1 MLSCYHFN
9 VNLGLAFFLV
19 ARETV
24 NVPVSE
30 KFRFFHISIIL
41 VYIFALLSFQ
51 ALGGGGGNGW
61 RKGDAVLPLFV
72 IVAILKTLNCFLLRV
87 FGYGSQ
93 ICRSVFE
100 SVATKSLIQTEEELC
115 SVTGSSD
122 DELAASVLI
131 FMSKEDKKK
140 KKAQR

>member
-1 MLSCYHFN
+1 M
-9 VNLGLAFFLV
+9 
-19 ARETV
+19 
-24 NVPVSE
+24 
-30 KFRFFHISIIL
+30 
-41 VYIFALLSFQ
+41 LSFQ
-51 ALGGGGGNGW
+51 ALGGGGGKGW
-61 RKGDAVLPLFV
+61 RKGDALLPLFV
-72 IVAILKTLNCFLLRV
+72 IVAILKTLNCCFLLRV
-87 FGYGSQ
+87 FSYGSQ

-140 KKAQR
+140 KKKKKVQR